1 MSRVLMLSDIV
12 LVAVWGLE
20 NVNGDEVHVSF
31 GKDQ

>member
-1 MSRVLMLSDIV
+1 MSRVLMLFDIV
-12 LVAVWGLE
+12 LLDLWGLE